1 MKLVPALASG
11 LILTPASA
19 IPLLKRDY
27 ALGTTSVQGVNIG
40 GWLVLEPWITPSI
53 FQQYPDSAG
62 VVDEY
67 TLTQNIPN
75 AADILREHWNNWVT
89 LADFQKIADNGFNAV
104 RIPIGYWAFKKYQ
117 QDPYILDAQQ
127 DHLDTALDWA
137 RQTGL
142 KVWIDLHGAPLSQNG
157 FDNSGQRV
165 DSPGWTNGDSVAHT
179 QTVIEQLATKYAA
192 PALADVVVGI
202 ELLNEPLMGS
212 LPGGRAATQQYYQS
226 GFDAVR
232 GVGGSTAMVVIQDGF
247 ANPPAW
253 NGFLTGEGARGA
265 VVDHHE
271 YQVFTNA
278 LVALSPQQHADA
290 VCGSAQ
296 AWGTGADKF
305 IVVGEFTGA
314 MTDCAPAL
322 NGYGLGARYD
332 GTFSKRLA
340 DGSYET
346 STRVGS
352 CATINYID
360 QWSQQNKTDTAA
372 YINAQLDV
380 FEQKAQGWFWWNFK
394 TEAAAE
400 WDLFRLID
408 AGVFPKLE
416 GRARGVTC
424 S

>member
-1 MKLVPALASG
+1 MAS
-11 LILTPASA
+11 
-19 IPLLKRDY
+19 
-27 ALGTTSVQGVNIG
+27 
-40 GWLVLEPWITPSI
+40 TPSESPSVSNYLRPSR
-53 FQQYPDSAG
+53 QYPHQWS
-62 VVDEY
+62 
-67 TLTQNIPN
+67 PN
-75 AADILREHWNNWVT
+75 LIVT
-89 LADFQKIADNGFNAV
+89 
-104 RIPIGYWAFKKYQ
+104 GYWAFKKYQ

-322 NGYGLGARYD
+322 VSISCPLLFLCTTLSLSGLPLGEI
-332 GTFSKRLA
+332 FFL
-340 DGSYET
+340 
-346 STRVGS
+346 
-352 CATINYID
+352 
-360 QWSQQNKTDTAA
+360 
-372 YINAQLDV
+372 L
-380 FEQKAQGWFWWNFK
+380 
-394 TEAAAE
+394 
-400 WDLFRLID
+400 
-408 AGVFPKLE
+408 P
-416 GRARGVTC
+416 
-424 S
+424 